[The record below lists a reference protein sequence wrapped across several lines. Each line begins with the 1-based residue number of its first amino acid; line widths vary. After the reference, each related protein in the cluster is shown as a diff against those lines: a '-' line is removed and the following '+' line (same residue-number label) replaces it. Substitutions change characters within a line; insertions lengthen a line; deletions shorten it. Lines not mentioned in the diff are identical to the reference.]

1 MTDPVNETYIEI
13 NNAAL
18 EVTTPRPGLPGVLNP
33 AAMVAGALLSLSSL
47 VFAADTLA
55 WDKTFLSSDKVNH
68 RKVFFRNRL
77 GIHLVADLYIPKDID
92 RSKKYPAIVVGTPF
106 GAVKE

>member
-1 MTDPVNETYIEI
+1 MTDPVSETYVAI

-18 EVTTPRPGLPGVLNP
+18 EVTTPRPGLPGVLNL

-55 WDKTFLSSDKVNH
+55 WHKPFPSSDKVNH
-68 RKVFFRNRL
+68 QKVFFHNRM
-77 GIHLVADLYIPKDID
+77 GIHLVADLYISKDID

-106 GAVKE
+106 CAAKE